1 MSEAIWKFLCAAL
14 DVGRTGVLASV
25 VSSRGATP
33 RKPGAMMWIEAEC
46 TAGSVGGGAAE
57 AHVLT
62 EARAMLDD
70 EQAAACL
77 DIPLQG
83 GDAGF
88 GVCGGHMQVALRRW
102 QGDADAVLAQ
112 EMLATL
118 QRVGQID
125 LPAQCLGALPHRLTL
140 HANPRLLIV
149 GGGHCGLALVRH
161 AISLDFEVWAY
172 DPRDQWWRGMPDTCT
187 ALHGDW
193 SRIREALQTPR
204 PVYAVLLNRDYVAD
218 VLSLEQL
225 AHSPPDF
232 IGMMGSARRIHEVRR
247 ALSSTV
253 LASLPI
259 HAPVGLDIHAETPDE
274 IAISVLAQLVRF
286 RYASRWPRQS
296 DMKTEEDSSVDDT
309 KSSAYNA
316 RLPAVGP

>member
-1 MSEAIWKFLCAAL
+1 MSEAIWKSLCAAL
-14 DVGRTGVLASV
+14 DVGGKGVLASV

-33 RKPGAMMWIEAEC
+33 RKPGAMMWIEAEY
-46 TAGSVGGGAAE
+46 TVGSVGGGAAE

-62 EARAMLDD
+62 EARAMLGD
-70 EQAAACL
+70 ERAAACL
-77 DIPLQG
+77 EIPLQG

-102 QGDADAVLAQ
+102 RGDADAVLARQ
-112 EMLATL
+112 VLATM
-118 QRVGQID
+118 QCAGQID
-125 LPAQCLGALPHRLTL
+125 LSAQCLGASGAMLTL

-149 GGGHCGLALVRH
+149 GGGHCGLALARH
-161 AISLDFEVWAY
+161 AISLDFDVWAY
-172 DPRDQWWRGMPDTCT
+172 DARDQWWQAMPDTCT

-204 PVYAVLLNRDYVAD
+204 PVYAVLLNRDYVSD
-218 VLSLEQL
+218 VQSLEQL

-247 ALSSTV
+247 ALSSTG

-286 RYASRWPRQS
+286 RHASRCPRQS
-296 DMKTEEDSSVDDT
+296 DMQIDEDLSVDDP